1 LPDALEKRIALLAA
15 TGNSG
20 FALGSFL
27 AFVAGFAAVEA
38 LELLELLD
46 DSVGA
51 VTVASFLDLRFLTAG
66 VVVEVAVAVAVAVT
80 ITGAG
85 TVATVCDRIVF
96 RRSVSSLTC
105 RVNRLTV

>member
-20 FALGSFL
+20 LGLGSFL
-27 AFVAGFAAVEA
+27 AFVAGSAAVEA
-38 LELLELLD
+38 LELLELE
-46 DSVGA
+46 DSVVSVVG
-51 VTVASFLDLRFLTAG
+51 FLDLRFLI
-66 VVVEVAVAVAVAVT
+66 VVVAVAVVAVT

-85 TVATVCDRIVF
+85 TVATAWDKIVF